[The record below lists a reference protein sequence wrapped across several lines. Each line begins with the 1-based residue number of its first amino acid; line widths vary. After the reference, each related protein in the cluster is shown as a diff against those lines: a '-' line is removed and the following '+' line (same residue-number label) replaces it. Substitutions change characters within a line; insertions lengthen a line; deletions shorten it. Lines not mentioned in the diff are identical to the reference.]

1 MQQSLSTGR
10 TRIVMYPRGTDNL
23 NILSKANRTK
33 NIVFDTSVHIHSDV
47 RLNDSAL
54 REKLL
59 DFLPTQSVN
68 GTKPNVTLTLIYTNT
83 KYLSFQL
90 NNHKIEG
97 EVNLVKYLAT
107 KLKVWD
113 EIHPVDE
120 ARLDD
125 IYNVLICDDNLKTF
139 QSVLQEWIEGTKK
152 FISYQDKFG
161 VTDLLAY
168 SHAISIP
175 KNKWSD
181 PVILEWIKNCST
193 HLSPESKEEQNS
205 GDEKQKLFDYFNQH
219 QIEFWDWSS
228 CLQGIQSRS
237 SHPPKEHQYHNFP
250 IFCNKSHG

>member
-1 MQQSLSTGR
+1 MQLDKIIVRCSSSRLPYSLP
-10 TRIVMYPRGTDNL
+10 VFL
-23 NILSKANRTK
+23 EFANRTK
-33 NIVFDTSVHIHSDV
+33 NVVFDSSVHIHSDV

-139 QSVLQEWIEGTKK
+139 QLLLQEWIEGSKK
-152 FISYQDKFG
+152 FISG
-161 VTDLLAY
+161 TLV
-168 SHAISIP
+168 
-175 KNKWSD
+175 
-181 PVILEWIKNCST
+181 ST
-193 HLSPESKEEQNS
+193 RLTI
-205 GDEKQKLFDYFNQH
+205 YA
-219 QIEFWDWSS
+219 
-228 CLQGIQSRS
+228 
-237 SHPPKEHQYHNFP
+237 
-250 IFCNKSHG
+250 